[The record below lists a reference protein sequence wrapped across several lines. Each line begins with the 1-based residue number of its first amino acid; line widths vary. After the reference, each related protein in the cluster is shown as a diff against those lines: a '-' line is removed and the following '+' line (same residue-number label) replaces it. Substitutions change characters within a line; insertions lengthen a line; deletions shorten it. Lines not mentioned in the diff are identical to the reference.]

1 MKKFNIKM
9 FCADIE
15 VICGDGVE
23 NIEYI
28 KNIIIKGNNNCK
40 LFKIGKERTNIF
52 LSKEWFNEKIVSM
65 EMKLWYIGNI
75 YIYGNLKDFVKDIIV
90 VLYDEFEG
98 LFNDKVK
105 IYLV

>member
-1 MKKFNIKM
+1 MKKFNVKM

-15 VICGDGVE
+15 VICGDGVD
-23 NIEYI
+23 IEYV
-28 KNIIIKGNNNCK
+28 KNVIIKGNNNYE

-52 LSKEWFNEKIVSM
+52 LSKEWFNEKRVSM

-75 YIYGNLKDFVKDIIV
+75 YIYNNLEDFVKDIIV
-90 VLYDEFEG
+90 ELYDEFGG
-98 LFNDKVK
+98 LFNDKTK